1 MRKEIKQEARER
13 HNILMRPDIYVLK
26 RTRAK
31 KQILQFLDNF
41 LPKRQF
47 SGFTYDMSTQQ
58 AVVFQAAGVDGILR
72 LFAENTSLEEN
83 LYWKN
88 QNHESS
94 IRHGM
99 IFFIPEGY
107 TIFGLSLTFQTEYG
121 NQTEA
126 QACLEQMKTQL
137 NSQVGYI
144 TFECLPELD
153 PQKFLAIVHSFN
165 QTMEEE

>member
-58 AVVFQAAGVDGILR
+58 AAVFQAAGVDGML
-72 LFAENTSLEEN
+72 
-83 LYWKN
+83 
-88 QNHESS
+88 
-94 IRHGM
+94 
-99 IFFIPEGY
+99 
-107 TIFGLSLTFQTEYG
+107 
-121 NQTEA
+121 
-126 QACLEQMKTQL
+126 
-137 NSQVGYI
+137 
-144 TFECLPELD
+144 
-153 PQKFLAIVHSFN
+153 
-165 QTMEEE
+165 